1 MGRSTVCWFT
11 TSFWGTSM
19 TTTPSDFELAK
30 QVAEQ
35 LTTLDN
41 DRQKRV
47 LHWVAERLGLG
58 VSAATSGDS
67 RATMTK
73 QVLPPVG
80 ALSGGQISKQ
90 VQGDRRIEMPTR
102 LKELLAKTQQPKV
115 LWSGKKASLVLMN
128 NKVYRLGPMLEVVQM

>member
-1 MGRSTVCWFT
+1 
-11 TSFWGTSM
+11 M
-19 TTTPSDFELAK
+19 TTMRSDFDLAK
-30 QVAEQ
+30 QVADQ
-35 LTTLDN
+35 LTALDK

-47 LHWVAERLGLG
+47 LHWVAERLGLE

-67 RATMTK
+67 RATTTR
-73 QVLPPVG
+73 QVSTPVG
-80 ALSGGQISKQ
+80 ALSRGQASTQ
-90 VQGDRRIEMPTR
+90 AQGDRRIEMPMR